1 MKLYVGNLS
10 FRTTQKELQ
19 NLFEEFGTVADVSL
33 VTDRETGDS
42 RGFAFVTMNSSAEG
56 QAAIRGLEGKE
67 FGGRNLK
74 VNEARSKEDRLG
86 RSFSDS
92 RL

>member
-10 FRTTQKELQ
+10 FKTTQKELQ
-19 NLFEEFGTVADVSL
+19 NLFGGFGTVTDVSL

>member
-19 NLFEEFGTVADVSL
+19 NLFGGFGTVTDVSL

>member
-19 NLFEEFGTVADVSL
+19 NLFEEFGTVTDVSL
-33 VTDRETGDS
+33 MTDRETGDS

-92 RL
+92 RR

>member
-19 NLFEEFGTVADVSL
+19 NLFE
-33 VTDRETGDS
+33 
-42 RGFAFVTMNSSAEG
+42 
-56 QAAIRGLEGKE
+56 E